1 MPEKLDKCV
10 KKLMEEGYTEKE
22 AFAICK
28 AAIEGKLQAE
38 YEMKKK
44 ILTGQYM
51 PEEQKER

>member
-1 MPEKLDKCV
+1 MLKVPEKLDKCV

-44 ILTGQYM
+44 ILTGQYI
-51 PEEQKER
+51 PEE